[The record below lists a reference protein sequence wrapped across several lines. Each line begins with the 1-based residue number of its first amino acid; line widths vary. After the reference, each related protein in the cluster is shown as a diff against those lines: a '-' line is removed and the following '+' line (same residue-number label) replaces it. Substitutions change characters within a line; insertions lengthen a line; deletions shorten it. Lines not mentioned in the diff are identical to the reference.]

1 MSKKQESGSRR
12 SNKIMLISCGLAL
25 VAALIIGVI
34 VNNVTSRT
42 RLESEMLAIND
53 AFTDG
58 KEQKIEEVL
67 ARTVSAGDYAKVEKS
82 LKSYV
87 GDLYKNI
94 IDIKSIADSE
104 AVYDALD
111 GKYLK
116 KNREKLDVVVNE
128 LKDADTSIKRLSG
141 DYERLYSE
149 DGVMEYTKKQNLD
162 ENFSKLFIE
171 NAKIFYD
178 DDNLRKDYNSTL
190 NVMSATIKVEIE
202 AVEYLK
208 NHLFDWEIKD
218 DELKFKNSDTEKAYY
233 KILQKV
239 EEYQNNTY

>member
-1 MSKKQESGSRR
+1 MSKKQDTGSRR
-12 SNKIMLISCGLAL
+12 SNKIMLISCGLAMI
-25 VAALIIGVI
+25 AALIVGVI
-34 VNNVTSRT
+34 INNATAESRF
-42 RLESEMLAIND
+42 EGEMVAMND
-53 AFTDG
+53 AFSAG
-58 KEQKIEEVL
+58 KVQKIDEVL
-67 ARTVSAGDYAKVEKS
+67 NRTVSAGDYAKVEKS

-94 IDIKSIADSE
+94 TDIKSIADSE

-116 KNREKLDVVVNE
+116 KNRDKLATVVSE
-128 LKDADTSIKRLSG
+128 LKDANTQVEKLSN

-149 DGVMEYTKKQNLD
+149 DGVMDYAKDQSLN
-162 ENFSKLFIE
+162 ENFSKLYHE

-178 DDNLRKDYNSTL
+178 DDDLRKDYNSTL
-190 NVMSATIKVEIE
+190 NVMAATIKVEIE

-208 NHLFDWEIKD
+208 NHLSDWEIKD
-218 DELKFKNSDTEKAYY
+218 GAIKFKNSNTEMAYY

-239 EEYQNNTY
+239 EEYQK